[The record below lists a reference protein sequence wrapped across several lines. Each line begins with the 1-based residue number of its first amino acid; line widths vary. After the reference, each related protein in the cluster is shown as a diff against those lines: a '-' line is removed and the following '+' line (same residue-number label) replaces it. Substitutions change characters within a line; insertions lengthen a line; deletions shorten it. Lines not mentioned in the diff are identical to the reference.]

1 MSKVYNQEQ
10 QEFIRTARQAYVE
23 HVAEIDRQKE
33 YVKETFES
41 LIDKL
46 GIDPKEDKESVK
58 ALKKGFALYYKNTK
72 DEEQRVIDG
81 AIEIAGL

>member
-41 LIDKL
+41 YFDGKFLYRNMRIFLKY
-46 GIDPKEDKESVK
+46 SV
-58 ALKKGFALYYKNTK
+58 
-72 DEEQRVIDG
+72 
-81 AIEIAGL
+81 GLF

>member
-10 QEFIRTARQAYVE
+10 QEFIRTARQAYVR

-41 LIDKL
+41 LIDKIKQLEQRL
-46 GIDPKEDKESVK
+46 GIYS
-58 ALKKGFALYYKNTK
+58 T
-72 DEEQRVIDG
+72 
-81 AIEIAGL
+81 